1 MVSNLFDTPTLTL
14 LFLVVLPFVLFVA
27 ALVDILRRAGTDPL
41 TRLVWVVV
49 VLVLPLVGA
58 VLWFALRSRY
68 AEAGPAPDGPAAG

>member
-1 MVSNLFDTPTLTL
+1 MASNLFDTPTLTL

-27 ALVDILRRAGTDPL
+27 ALVDILRRAGMDAA

-49 VLVLPLVGA
+49 VLLLPLVGA

-68 AEAGPAPDGPAAG
+68 AGAGPAPDGPTTG

>member
-27 ALVDILRRAGTDPL
+27 ALVDILRRAGMDAL

-68 AEAGPAPDGPAAG
+68 EETGPAPDGPAAG